1 MPRTRPVHLSGGRAV
16 PRAPQRVTATTPPR
30 RHEHVVY
37 ESPQFR
43 AGARAPAVGKVD
55 ELHNISLTTR
65 HGAEVADTLK
75 YFSER
80 IAATFIYAGIDIEHS
95 SLLSGTRGA
104 QIAGRFTLVPTHPFP
119 YNQEW
124 KGLVSTMERTL
135 LLLHRHRQGTL
146 VELDRFLHKRTG
158 GMIGALSHQVRGAAI
173 DAVLTGTEQI
183 TQEGLETVPLD
194 VAAESPRLVT
204 NARNNR

>member
-1 MPRTRPVHLSGGRAV
+1 MPASDMAGPPSRWTGHPTS
-16 PRAPQRVTATTPPR
+16 PQRVTATTPPR

-55 ELHNISLTTR
+55 ELHNISLATR

-80 IAATFIYAGIDIEHS
+80 IAATFIYAGIDIEHN

-104 QIAGRFTLVPTHPFP
+104 QIAGGFTLIPTHPFP
-119 YNQEW
+119 YGQEW

-135 LLLHRHRQGTL
+135 LLHRHAPGTL
-146 VELDRFLHKRTG
+146 VKLDRLLHKRTG
-158 GMIGALSHQVRGAAI
+158 GMIGALSHQIRGAAI
-173 DAVLTGTEQI
+173 DAVLIGTE
-183 TQEGLETVPLD
+183 
-194 VAAESPRLVT
+194 
-204 NARNNR
+204 